1 MKRKLVCALF
11 QSILFGRILHWGLIA
26 AESQEDRVVTEAFD
40 FALVERLAS
49 NYPELSAPVEAT
61 PVANEPLVQTSG
73 AFVI

>member
-1 MKRKLVCALF
+1 M
-11 QSILFGRILHWGLIA
+11 
-26 AESQEDRVVTEAFD
+26 VTEAFD

-49 NYPELSAPVEAT
+49 NYPELPAPVEAT